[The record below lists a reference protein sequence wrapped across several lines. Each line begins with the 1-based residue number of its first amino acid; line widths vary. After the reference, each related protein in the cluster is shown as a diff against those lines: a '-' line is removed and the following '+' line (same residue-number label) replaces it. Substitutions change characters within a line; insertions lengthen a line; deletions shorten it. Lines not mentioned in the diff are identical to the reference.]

1 MKRIITT
8 LALAAA
14 LATAWGIAAA
24 QKDPPSPPEGDHD
37 WAGAPPMHGRGPEG
51 MHGMGR
57 GQMGMH
63 GGMGMGFFMG
73 PERLLLLDGGSRVA
87 ESLDLTGTQR
97 DKLRS
102 IGSDL
107 ARKGIRM
114 RADLETAQLDFH
126 DLMRGDS
133 PSRSELDSKID
144 ALTRIRGEMMKAG
157 ATATLD
163 ARKVLTSEQR
173 KKLEEMRPGRG
184 GRESRRGSH
193 QNMHKDMH

>member
-1 MKRIITT
+1 MRRMITI

-24 QKDPPSPPEGDHD
+24 QKDPPSPPGDDD
-37 WAGAPPMHGRGPEG
+37 WAGPPPMHGRGPEG
-51 MHGMGR
+51 MHGGMRGR
-57 GQMGMH
+57 MGMR
-63 GGMGMGFFMG
+63 GDMGMGFFMG
-73 PERLLLLDGGSRVA
+73 PERLLLVDGGSRVA
-87 ESLDLTGTQR
+87 DDLDLTGTQR

-102 IGSDL
+102 IGGDV
-107 ARKGIRM
+107 ARKEIQM
-114 RADLETAQLDFH
+114 RADLETALLDVR
-126 DLMRGDS
+126 DLMRSDS

-144 ALTRIRGEMMKAG
+144 ALTRIRGEMMKTG
-157 ATATLD
+157 ASATLD